1 MPHAEDAGR
10 PPLDPEALGERV
22 AEMVWDS
29 HPMAHDM
36 EGEDGEEAEPG
47 VSWSDVQEW
56 EGMDDRVFACR
67 HVAKRIHDLY
77 AAALR
82 EREEALLDVDRFS
95 NPLAP
100 YWWRKKYDRL
110 MRTIRANTPTP
121 EVPHAD

>member
-1 MPHAEDAGR
+1 MTSSTDPTAGR
-10 PPLDPEALGERV
+10 PPLDPEALREQV
-22 AEMVWDS
+22 AHIIDAQMSAWNGWRISDAEFL
-29 HPMAHDM
+29 A
-36 EGEDGEEAEPG
+36 EARKAAAE
-47 VSWSDVQEW
+47 V
-56 EGMDDRVFACR
+56 
-67 HVAKRIHDLY
+67 HDLY